1 MFVIICFHY
10 DVSQVDD
17 AYANIILKLGK
28 VIDASP
34 WYFYLYFC

>member
-17 AYANIILKLGK
+17 AYANIILMPREG
-28 VIDASP
+28 D
-34 WYFYLYFC
+34 